1 MTPVLLGGLALLL
14 ALSVPIAVTL
24 GLSATAALQSSGAPL
39 VMMAQSVYESLDS
52 FGLMAIPFFVLA
64 GTLMQSGGI
73 ARRLVD
79 LANALVGWIKGGL
92 GACAVLT
99 SMFFATMSGSSS
111 ATTAA
116 IGSVLIPAMEKKG
129 YPRSLAGAIAASS
142 GELGVIIPPSIPMIV
157 YALAANVSVA
167 DLFLAGVLPGLL
179 IGLSLIGTIYV
190 LARLRG
196 FDAVGHV
203 TLGQWSANLVHAFK
217 RASLAILMPV
227 LILGGIYG
235 GIFTATEASVVAVI
249 YGLVVGLYVYKELRW
264 RDLVGLL
271 GRSAITSS
279 IILLI
284 VGFASIFA
292 YVLTV
297 NQVPHRVGE
306 FVTGISKNPLVFLL
320 AVNVLLFV
328 AGMFMETLAAIII
341 LAPILAPAA
350 IAYGIDPVH
359 FGAVMVVNLAIG
371 MVTPPVGVNLF
382 VVCQVANI
390 RLEQLVRPLLVFLG
404 VLIVDVLLITYIPA
418 LTTWFK

>member
-1 MTPVLLGGLALLL
+1 MTTVLFGGLVVLL

-24 GLSATAALQSSGAPL
+24 GLSSAVALQTAGTPL
-39 VMMAQSVYESLDS
+39 VMMAQSVYEALDS

-64 GTLMQSGGI
+64 GSLMQSGGI
-73 ARRLVD
+73 AQRLVD

-92 GACAVLT
+92 GACVVLT

-129 YPRSLAGAIAASS
+129 YPRNLAGAIAASS

-157 YALAANVSVA
+157 YALSANVSVA
-167 DLFLAGVLPGLL
+167 DLFLAGVLPGLF
-179 IGLSLIGTIYV
+179 IGFSLIATVYV
-190 LARLRG
+190 LARIKG
-196 FDAVGHV
+196 FDAVGHIS
-203 TLGQWSANLVHAFK
+203 LSQWTANLLVALK

-235 GIFTATEASVVAVI
+235 GLFTATEASVVAVV
-249 YGLVVGLYVYKELRW
+249 YGLLIGIYVYKELRW
-264 RDLVGLL
+264 SDILTVL
-271 GRSAITSS
+271 GRSAVTSS

-284 VGFASIFA
+284 VGFAAIFA
-292 YVLTV
+292 YILTV
-297 NQVPHRVGE
+297 NQVPHKVGE
-306 FVTGISKNPLVFLL
+306 FVTGLSRDRIVFLL
-320 AVNVLLFV
+320 FVNVLLFIT
-328 AGMFMETLAAIII
+328 GMFMETLAAIII

-350 IAYGIDPVH
+350 AQYGIDPVH
-359 FGAVMVVNLAIG
+359 FGTVMIVNLAIG

-382 VVCQVANI
+382 IVCQVA
-390 RLEQLVRPLLVFLG
+390 RLKLEQLIRPLLIFLC
-404 VLIVDVLLITYIPA
+404 VLVVDVLVISYVPA

>member
-1 MTPVLLGGLALLL
+1 MTAVLLGGLALLL

-39 VMMAQSVYESLDS
+39 LMMAQSVYESLDS

-79 LANALVGWIKGGL
+79 LATALVGWIKGGL

-142 GELGVIIPPSIPMIV
+142 GELGVIIPPSIPMII
-157 YALAANVSVA
+157 YALSANVSVA

-190 LARLRG
+190 LARLKG
-196 FDAVGHV
+196 FDAVGHI
-203 TLGQWSANLVHAFK
+203 TLSQWSANLVHAFK

-235 GIFTATEASVVAVI
+235 GVFTATEASVVAVL
-249 YGLVVGLYVYKELRW
+249 YGLVIGLYVYKELRW
-264 RDLVGLL
+264 RDLIGML
-271 GRSAITSS
+271 GRSAITSA

-306 FVTGISKNPLVFLL
+306 LVTGISKDPLVFLL
-320 AVNVLLFV
+320 AVNVLLFLV
-328 AGMFMETLAAIII
+328 GMFMETLAAIII

-418 LTTWFK
+418 LTTWFR

>member
-1 MTPVLLGGLALLL
+1 MTAVLLGGLALLL

-24 GLSATAALQSSGAPL
+24 GLSATVALQSSGAPL

-142 GELGVIIPPSIPMIV
+142 GELGVIIPPSIPMII

-179 IGLSLIGTIYV
+179 IGLSLIATIYV

-196 FDAVGHV
+196 FDAVGHI
-203 TLGQWSANLVHAFK
+203 TLGEWGANLVHAFK

-235 GIFTATEASVVAVI
+235 GVFTATEASVVAVI
-249 YGLVVGLYVYKELRW
+249 YGLVIGLYVYKELRW
-264 RDLVGLL
+264 RDLIGML

-297 NQVPHRVGE
+297 NQVPHRVGA
-306 FVTGISKNPLVFLL
+306 FVTSISKEPLVFLL
-320 AVNVLLFV
+320 AVNVLLFMV
-328 AGMFMETLAAIII
+328 GMFMETLAAIII

-350 IAYGIDPVH
+350 VAYGIDPVH

-404 VLIVDVLLITYIPA
+404 VLIVDVLLISYIPA

>member
-1 MTPVLLGGLALLL
+1 MISVLIGGLLVLLT
-14 ALSVPIAVTL
+14 LSVPIAVTL
-24 GLSATAALQSSGAPL
+24 GLAATAALQSAGTPL

-73 ARRLVD
+73 AHRLVD
-79 LANALVGWIKGGL
+79 LANALIGWIQGGL
-92 GACAVLT
+92 GACVVLT

-129 YPRSLAGAIAASS
+129 YPRPMAGAIAAAS
-142 GELGVIIPPSIPMIV
+142 GELGVILPPSIPMIV
-157 YALAANVSVA
+157 YALSANVSVA
-167 DLFLAGVLPGLL
+167 DLFLAGILPGIL
-179 IGLSLIGTIYV
+179 IGLSLIATVYV
-190 LARLRG
+190 TARINGYDVVEHITLSEWASNLRM
-196 FDAVGHV
+196 
-203 TLGQWSANLVHAFK
+203 AFK

-235 GIFTATEASVVAVI
+235 GVFTATEASVVAVI
-249 YGLVVGLYVYKELRW
+249 YGLVISVYVYRELRW
-264 RDLVGLL
+264 RDVIGLL

-284 VGFASIFA
+284 VGFAAIFA

-297 NQVPHRVGE
+297 NQIPHHVGA
-306 FVTGISKNPLVFLL
+306 FVTGISKNPVVFLL
-320 AVNVLLFV
+320 LVNMLLFV
-328 AGMFMETLAAIII
+328 TGMFMETLAAIII

-350 IAYGIDPVH
+350 VAYGISPVH
-359 FGAVMVVNLAIG
+359 FGTIMVVNLAVG

-382 VVCQVANI
+382 VVCQVAKV
-390 RLEQLVRPLLVFLG
+390 RLEQLVRPLLVFLS
-404 VLIVDVLLITYIPA
+404 VLIIDTLIICYVPA
-418 LTTWFK
+418 LSIWFK

>member
-1 MTPVLLGGLALLL
+1 MTAVLLGGLALLL

-24 GLSATAALQSSGAPL
+24 GLSATVALQSSGAPL

-142 GELGVIIPPSIPMIV
+142 GELGVIIPPSIPMII

-179 IGLSLIGTIYV
+179 IGLSLIATIYV

-196 FDAVGHV
+196 FDAVGHI
-203 TLGQWSANLVHAFK
+203 TLGEWGANLVHAFK

-227 LILGGIYG
+227 MILGGIYG

-249 YGLVVGLYVYKELRW
+249 YGLVIGLYVYKELRW
-264 RDLVGLL
+264 RDLIGML

-297 NQVPHRVGE
+297 NQVPHRVGA
-306 FVTGISKNPLVFLL
+306 FVTSISKEPLVFLL
-320 AVNVLLFV
+320 AVNVLLFMV
-328 AGMFMETLAAIII
+328 GMFMETLAAIII

-350 IAYGIDPVH
+350 VAYGIDPVH

-404 VLIVDVLLITYIPA
+404 VLIVDVLLISYIPA

>member
-1 MTPVLLGGLALLL
+1 MTAVLLVGLALLL

-39 VMMAQSVYESLDS
+39 VMLAQSVYESLDS

-190 LARLRG
+190 LARIKG
-196 FDAVGHV
+196 FDVVGHI
-203 TLGQWSANLVHAFK
+203 TLGQWSTNLVHAFK

-249 YGLVVGLYVYKELRW
+249 YGLVIGLYVYKELRW
-264 RDLVGLL
+264 RDLIGML

-297 NQVPHRVGE
+297 NQVPHRVGA
-306 FVTGISKNPLVFLL
+306 FVTGISKDPLVFLL
-320 AVNVLLFV
+320 AVNVLLV
-328 AGMFMETLAAIII
+328 LIGMFMETLAAIII

-382 VVCQVANI
+382 VVCQVANV

-404 VLIVDVLLITYIPA
+404 VLIVDVLLVTYIPA
-418 LTTWFK
+418 LTTWFR

>member
-1 MTPVLLGGLALLL
+1 MTAVLLGGLALLL

-39 VMMAQSVYESLDS
+39 LMMAQSVYESLDS

-142 GELGVIIPPSIPMIV
+142 GELGVIIPPSIPMII
-157 YALAANVSVA
+157 YALSANVSVA

-190 LARLRG
+190 LARLKG
-196 FDAVGHV
+196 FDAVGHI
-203 TLGQWSANLVHAFK
+203 TLSQWSANLVHAFK

-235 GIFTATEASVVAVI
+235 GVFTATEASVVAVL
-249 YGLVVGLYVYKELRW
+249 YGLVIGLYVYKELRW
-264 RDLVGLL
+264 RDLIGML
-271 GRSAITSS
+271 GRSAITSA

-306 FVTGISKNPLVFLL
+306 LVTGISKDPLVFLL
-320 AVNVLLFV
+320 AVNVLLFLV
-328 AGMFMETLAAIII
+328 GMFMETLAAIII

-418 LTTWFK
+418 LTTWFR

>member
-1 MTPVLLGGLALLL
+1 MTSVLFGGLLVLL

-24 GLSATAALQSSGAPL
+24 GLASAAALHTAGTPL
-39 VMMAQSVYESLDS
+39 VMMAQSVYEALDS

-73 ARRLVD
+73 AQRLVD
-79 LANALVGWIKGGL
+79 LANALVGWIQGGL
-92 GACAVLT
+92 GACVVLT

-157 YALAANVSVA
+157 YALSANVSVA
-167 DLFLAGVLPGLL
+167 DLFLAGVLPGLF
-179 IGLSLIGTIYV
+179 IGGSLIATVYV
-190 LARLRG
+190 VARLKG
-196 FDAVGHV
+196 YDAVGHISV
-203 TLGQWSANLVHAFK
+203 GQWLANLLLALK

-235 GIFTATEASVVAVI
+235 GLFTATEASVVAVV
-249 YGLVVGLYVYKELRW
+249 YGLVIGIYVYEELRW
-264 RDLVGLL
+264 KDVLPLL
-271 GRSAITSS
+271 GRSAVTSS
-279 IILLI
+279 IILMI
-284 VGFASIFA
+284 VGFAAIFA
-292 YVLTV
+292 YMLTV
-297 NQVPHRVGE
+297 NQVPHKVGE
-306 FVTGISKNPLVFLL
+306 FVSGISRNPIVFLL
-320 AVNVLLFV
+320 VVNVLLFV
-328 AGMFMETLAAIII
+328 TGMFMETLAAIII

-350 IAYGIDPVH
+350 AQYGIDPVH
-359 FGAVMVVNLAIG
+359 FGTVMIVNLAIG

-382 VVCQVANI
+382 VVCQVA
-390 RLEQLVRPLLVFLG
+390 RLKLEQLVRPLLVFLS
-404 VLIVDVLLITYIPA
+404 VLIVDVLVISYVPA

>member
-1 MTPVLLGGLALLL
+1 MTAILFAGLAGLL

-24 GLSATAALQSSGAPL
+24 GLSSAVALQLSGTPL
-39 VMMAQSVYESLDS
+39 VMLAQSVYEALDS

-64 GTLMQSGGI
+64 GTLMQGGGI
-73 ARRLVD
+73 AQRLVD

-92 GACAVLT
+92 GACVVLT

-129 YPRSLAGAIAASS
+129 YPRNLAGAIAASS

-157 YALAANVSVA
+157 YALSANVSVA

-179 IGLSLIGTIYV
+179 IGASLIATVYV
-190 LARLRG
+190 LARMKG
-196 FDAVGHV
+196 FDVVGETSLRH
-203 TLGQWSANLVHAFK
+203 WAANLVTALR

-235 GIFTATEASVVAVI
+235 GLFTATEASVVAVV
-249 YGLVVGLYVYKELRW
+249 YGLIVGIYVYKELRW
-264 RDLVGLL
+264 KDLLPLL
-271 GRSAITSS
+271 GRSAVTSS
-279 IILLI
+279 IILAI
-284 VGFASIFA
+284 VGFAAIFA
-292 YVLTV
+292 YILTV
-297 NQVPHRVGE
+297 NQVPHKVGA
-306 FVTGISKNPLVFLL
+306 FVTGISKDPVVFLL
-320 AVNVLLFV
+320 AVNVLLFFT
-328 AGMFMETLAAIII
+328 GMFMETLAAIII

-350 IAYGIDPVH
+350 MQYGINPVH
-359 FGAVMVVNLAIG
+359 FGTVMIVNLAIG

-382 VVCQVANI
+382 VVCQVARL
-390 RLEQLVRPLLVFLG
+390 RLEQLVRPLLIFLS
-404 VLIVDVLLITYIPA
+404 VLIIDVLVISYVPA